1 MAKAKKIAGDDKNKL
16 DAIVEDIK
24 SRSVF
29 QWKSQ
34 AAARVVDGE
43 LTDID
48 MAEAK
53 KIAGDD
59 KARLNA
65 IVEDIK
71 SRALHQDEF
80 GWKSQAAARMMNGQ
94 LSETDKV
101 RATKIAEEGDT
112 TYEAIVKDIKARAL
126 NQLMVTAAHQ
136 RDDDMDDDE
145 VNEDNKIR
153 IMEYVNGD
161 MAEYLAVLESIKNI
175 RINID
180 KYQISRKKKANDR
193 LEITSGSDHI
203 LCKCPKH
210 GGSIKISQTIT
221 RERLQYYRDSLEQK
235 VTSESTYEIYNN
247 EEDANDDNKEPRAS
261 TKPKDNQ
268 KEEIINQLIRL
279 AKADGMRSNVYVSVK
294 NIVNFITEKKNR
306 TVTVYELRD
315 ATLKGN
321 RTTARANVKSTKTY
335 YIKKKELPERIY
347 VLPFCGSRSAKGQ
360 NGCRQN
366 LTPKDGKTFGTIALS
381 TIREYDLELR
391 KKKNKKKDK
400 KKAKK
405 KDKKKGQKKLKDMNV
420 PKGHCIRCL
429 QHKGGSSSPYCKEC
443 QTMCNRRPG
452 QGPGEWCMNKKS
464 LPRSKPERC
473 HQCPKIAP

>member
-1 MAKAKKIAGDDKNKL
+1 MA
-16 DAIVEDIK
+16 
-24 SRSVF
+24 S
-29 QWKSQ
+29 
-34 AAARVVDGE
+34 AR
-43 LTDID
+43 LY
-48 MAEAK
+48 
-53 KIAGDD
+53 AGDD
-59 KARLNA
+59 KARFNA

-80 GWKSQAAARMMNGQ
+80 GWKSQAAARMLNGQ

-126 NQLMVTAAHQ
+126 TQLMITAANQ
-136 RDDDMDDDE
+136 MDDGE
-145 VNEDNKIR
+145 VKEENKIQ
-153 IMEYVNGD
+153 IMEHVNGD
-161 MAEYLAVLESIKNI
+161 MAKYLAVLESINNI

-268 KEEIINQLIRL
+268 KEEIINQLILL
-279 AKADGMRSNVYVSVK
+279 AKTDGMRSNVYVSVK
-294 NIVNFITEKKNR
+294 NIENFITEKKNR

-315 ATLKGN
+315 ITLKGKA
-321 RTTARANVKSTKTY
+321 TTARANVKSTKLIILRRKSYQNVFMYCHFVEVDLRRDKTDVDRTSLL
-335 YIKKKELPERIY
+335 KMERH
-347 VLPFCGSRSAKGQ
+347 SEQ
-360 NGCRQN
+360 
-366 LTPKDGKTFGTIALS
+366 
-381 TIREYDLELR
+381 
-391 KKKNKKKDK
+391 
-400 KKAKK
+400 
-405 KDKKKGQKKLKDMNV
+405 
-420 PKGHCIRCL
+420 
-429 QHKGGSSSPYCKEC
+429 
-443 QTMCNRRPG
+443 
-452 QGPGEWCMNKKS
+452 
-464 LPRSKPERC
+464 
-473 HQCPKIAP
+473 